1 MVYNVKTDAF
11 EGPLDLLLHLI
22 KELEI
27 DIYDIPVAD
36 ITEQYLEYIHLMQRV
51 ELDVASEYLVMAATL
66 IEMKSH
72 MLIPKQE
79 NDIEL
84 EEAWEDDEEDPREE
98 LIRQLIDYRQYKQL
112 AEILQERANNQ
123 SLYYY
128 NAPGDYSRYRSEQQS
143 DFQEGLYSKEDLIQA
158 IQKMDRKKEIKKAL
172 HTRIER
178 QTLPIGPRMTEII
191 ETLKQTKKPLSF
203 QHLFNYP
210 DRTHV
215 VVTFI
220 AILELMKKQHILCE
234 QDNNFNDITITIQN
248 GGEQLDANELDTD
261 Y

>member
-1 MVYNVKTDAF
+1 MVYSVKTEAF

-22 KELEI
+22 KQLEI

-36 ITEQYLEYIHLMQRV
+36 ITEQYLEYIHLMQHF
-51 ELDVASEYLVMAATL
+51 ELDVASEYLVMAASL

-72 MLIPKQE
+72 MLLPKQE
-79 NDIEL
+79 NDL
-84 EEAWEDDEEDPREE
+84 DRLDEEWDDEEDPRDE

-112 AEILQERANNQ
+112 AEILQDKAKNQ

-128 NAPGDYSRYRSEQQS
+128 KPLSDYAQYRNEQKPVI
-143 DFQEGLYSKEDLIQA
+143 QESIYTKSDLIDA
-158 IQKMDRKKEIKKAL
+158 IRKMGRKKELKRSL
-172 HTRIER
+172 HTKIER
-178 QTLPIGPRMTEII
+178 QSLPIGPRMTEILHL
-191 ETLKQTKKPLSF
+191 LKQNKRPVSF

-210 DRTHV
+210 DRTHI
-215 VVTFI
+215 VVTFL
-220 AILELMKKQHILCE
+220 AVLELMKKQHILCE

-248 GGEQLDANELDTD
+248 GAEQLDASELDID